1 MENLLTGPI
10 NALNEVLKKWAGL
23 GGRDAMLAG
32 FKNAWE
38 ALGKILG
45 PIKEAFRDI
54 FPATSAEN
62 LVKMTNAFR
71 DFTAKLIPSQKTM
84 DGIKRTFA
92 GLFAVL
98 DIGKQLIGAVIHFI
112 VDLVGHFSK
121 GSGGILDFT
130 AKIGDF
136 LVHLDQAIKKGDI
149 FGKFFDWLEPKI
161 EKPVDALKHFV
172 AIIGQMVKA
181 VTGSQTMAAIL
192 DRIHKNS
199 GQVADAGGKIASA
212 WEKVKQVF
220 SAIWQAVQPILSKIG
235 DGVKNVVKDIA
246 KALSGISFGDLLG
259 AAGVGA
265 FVALAM
271 KIRSTIDKIFNRKK
285 DKGPGF
291 FDTIKE
297 TLEQLTGTLK
307 SMQDAL
313 KVGMIL
319 AIAAAILALTFAVSI
334 LSKID
339 AVGLAK
345 GVTAITFLITEVTG
359 SMIVLSKMMD
369 KKAKAIK
376 FDLIAAGMIL
386 IATAID
392 ILASAV
398 KKLADLSWEQLAK
411 GMSAVTLLLGEVI
424 LALNFMPNE
433 GKMISSGAGII
444 LIAAAIKVLVSAV
457 TDMAALSWGDIA
469 KGLSGVAALLLA
481 LGLYTKF
488 SDMSSIGDGAGLVL
502 MAASIKILVSAVQD
516 MAGMSWEDIAKG
528 LSGVAG
534 GLIAMSAAIRL
545 MPEDGQTLK
554 NAASVVVIA
563 AALKILASAMKDMSG
578 LSWEDIGKAAT
589 SIAGGLGIIIL
600 ALNGLK
606 FEGNLGQAASL
617 LIVTGAIKVL
627 ASAMQDLGGMTWSDI
642 AAGLTALAGGM
653 LIMVVALNSMEGTIP
668 GSLALL
674 AATPGISALA
684 SAMAN
689 LGGMSWSDIG
699 AGLVALAG
707 GLLIL
712 AGGLY
717 LMEGTIPGSLGLLAA
732 TPGIY
737 ALAGAMKSL
746 GGMTWADIG
755 AGLVALGGAL
765 LVLAVGLTAMIITL
779 PGAAALAVAAPAL
792 GALAS
797 GLASIGGMSWS
808 DIAAGVVA
816 LGGSLVALAVGLTAM
831 VASLPGAAALA
842 VAAPALG
849 DLASAMQKIGA
860 MSWSD
865 IAAAA
870 GGITSFL
877 GALAVGS
884 AVSVSILALGGA
896 LSVAAPGLEQFV
908 NAVLNSYGIGDNIKA
923 VAAGLMEFSKIPADN
938 LGNIAASADKIA
950 KALPG
955 LNTAVSQGL
964 APTVASA
971 IQQGADFANNFA
983 KGINDNTGPSTQAGT
998 NLLNKVKD
1006 AINGAI
1012 PGIAGEVSSNAQSVG
1027 KNIVDGVN
1035 VGVDNNKG
1043 SLTAKMRAMATDALN
1058 AAKEALGIHSPS
1070 KKFQEIGQFV
1080 VEGFA
1085 LGLTGT
1091 TKTDTAVNNLVNDM
1105 MGKFNDAMQGD
1116 LDDIQ
1121 THADKIQNIRDQMQD
1136 NAGAI
1141 AEAQRKLNEAIAD
1154 PVAKSK
1160 AKKAADR
1167 RAADAK
1173 AQQAHN
1179 DKVIA
1184 ARIALQKLV
1193 DKQNDYNQSINDE
1206 QAALNQDGDEY
1217 WRLYHAREVLAN
1229 QLAGQQARLNDLTAQ
1244 HEDLT
1249 QKIKDQ
1255 TSALDDAIKTRDDYN
1270 QSLTDQL
1277 DAEAAVNKDTNL
1289 NDYVTSFQQQIVDLQ
1304 QFTIAIQELR
1314 KQGLNDTMY
1323 KQLLAAGPTE
1333 AMPFVQQLLE
1343 GGQTAVDNI
1352 NYLGKTLDDAA
1363 GVLGKDASDSLYQ
1376 AGVDAAAGLLKGL
1389 QDQDSNIQAEMQ
1401 RIADFMVAALNNAL
1415 GIHSPSRVMAEVGR
1429 YSAQGV
1435 ALGLSES
1442 AGIIGQASEQ
1452 AGQTAIDSMK
1462 KTISGLGDLVAEGMD
1477 MNPTI
1482 TPVLDLSGV
1491 QKDASSLNDLLGQS
1505 LSIGATASSARDALV
1520 GYTANQNALAEAIA
1534 AQQANSVTFVQ
1545 NNTSPKALSQAEIYR
1560 NTNNQLSRA
1569 KGALASN
1576 AR

>member
-1 MENLLTGPI
+1 MSSIDTRVVEMQFDNKAFGSGVKDSLKDLDNLKKGLKLEGATSGIDDVSKAASRFSMQGDDGRSCWRRKELWCAADRTATALVNLTNKAVDAGIRITKALTIDPVKSGLDSYAEQINATQIIMANTKAAGTTLPQITAALANLQTYAQQTVYNFSDMTSNIGKFTAAGVKLQPATDAIKGMANVAALSGASTEQMSSAMYQMSQALAGGVIQLQDWNSLSRPTWRVRAFRKLEGNRQVDGRPWQAHGIVHQEAGQLPRLAEGRLADHRRLHQGHECLRWHHRQSTGKFRAFTVEELKAKGYSDAAAKSLQQLSQDALDSAINIRTIPQLFTALKEEVAGAWSQVFKTLFGDINQATSLFSNVHTVMENLLTGPV
-10 NALNEVLKKWAGL
+10 NALNEVLKKWAAL

-112 VDLVGHFSK
+112 IDLVGHFSK

-737 ALAGAMKSL
+737 ALAGAMKSM

-964 APTVASA
+964 APTVAAA

-1043 SLTAKMRAMATDALN
+1043 SLNSQNEGNGYRRVECCEGSSRHPLSVQEVPGDWSVRGRGLRAWSDW
-1058 AAKEALGIHSPS
+1058 H
-1070 KKFQEIGQFV
+1070 
-1080 VEGFA
+1080 
-1085 LGLTGT
+1085 
-1091 TKTDTAVNNLVNDM
+1091 
-1105 MGKFNDAMQGD
+1105 
-1116 LDDIQ
+1116 
-1121 THADKIQNIRDQMQD
+1121 H
-1136 NAGAI
+1136 
-1141 AEAQRKLNEAIAD
+1141 
-1154 PVAKSK
+1154 
-1160 AKKAADR
+1160 
-1167 RAADAK
+1167 
-1173 AQQAHN
+1173 
-1179 DKVIA
+1179 
-1184 ARIALQKLV
+1184 
-1193 DKQNDYNQSINDE
+1193 
-1206 QAALNQDGDEY
+1206 QDGHRGE
-1217 WRLYHAREVLAN
+1217 
-1229 QLAGQQARLNDLTAQ
+1229 QLG
-1244 HEDLT
+1244 E
-1249 QKIKDQ
+1249 
-1255 TSALDDAIKTRDDYN
+1255 
-1270 QSLTDQL
+1270 
-1277 DAEAAVNKDTNL
+1277 
-1289 NDYVTSFQQQIVDLQ
+1289 
-1304 QFTIAIQELR
+1304 
-1314 KQGLNDTMY
+1314 
-1323 KQLLAAGPTE
+1323 
-1333 AMPFVQQLLE
+1333 
-1343 GGQTAVDNI
+1343 
-1352 NYLGKTLDDAA
+1352 
-1363 GVLGKDASDSLYQ
+1363 
-1376 AGVDAAAGLLKGL
+1376 
-1389 QDQDSNIQAEMQ
+1389 
-1401 RIADFMVAALNNAL
+1401 
-1415 GIHSPSRVMAEVGR
+1415 
-1429 YSAQGV
+1429 
-1435 ALGLSES
+1435 
-1442 AGIIGQASEQ
+1442 
-1452 AGQTAIDSMK
+1452 
-1462 KTISGLGDLVAEGMD
+1462 
-1477 MNPTI
+1477 
-1482 TPVLDLSGV
+1482 
-1491 QKDASSLNDLLGQS
+1491 
-1505 LSIGATASSARDALV
+1505 
-1520 GYTANQNALAEAIA
+1520 
-1534 AQQANSVTFVQ
+1534 
-1545 NNTSPKALSQAEIYR
+1545 
-1560 NTNNQLSRA
+1560 
-1569 KGALASN
+1569 
-1576 AR
+1576 